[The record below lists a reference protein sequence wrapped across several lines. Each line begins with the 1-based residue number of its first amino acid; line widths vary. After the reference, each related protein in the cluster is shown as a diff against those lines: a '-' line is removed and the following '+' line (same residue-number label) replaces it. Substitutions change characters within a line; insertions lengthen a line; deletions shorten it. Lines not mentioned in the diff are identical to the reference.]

1 MLHHVQS
8 ATAIKK
14 PTKHARCSMTKF
26 NAGEPMERVHLDFL
40 GQLQTTPRGNSFILM
55 MVDQF
60 TNWVECIPLPSQTT
74 EVTARAAINEF
85 FTRFGYPLQIFTDQG
100 TNFSS
105 KLFKDICEV
114 LKISKTRTTPF
125 RASANGQVERFN
137 RTLMDAVR
145 CFVSKTPGDW
155 DESIPQIASA
165 LRSCVNRSTGFT
177 PNMLMLG
184 REITQPVDLVYPLT
198 LARHSDKDLDQYLA
212 ELIRNICIAHETAR
226 DTLKT
231 TQSIM
236 KRNYDLKILE
246 KPYRVGDIV
255 YVLDTATVKGKCR
268 KLTPPW
274 KGPGL
279 IVKNYPHMFT
289 RLNCAGKL

>member
-1 MLHHVQS
+1 
-8 ATAIKK
+8 
-14 PTKHARCSMTKF
+14 
-26 NAGEPMERVHLDFL
+26 
-40 GQLQTTPRGNSFILM
+40 
-55 MVDQF
+55 
-60 TNWVECIPLPSQTT
+60 
-74 EVTARAAINEF
+74 
-85 FTRFGYPLQIFTDQG
+85 
-100 TNFSS
+100 
-105 KLFKDICEV
+105 
-114 LKISKTRTTPF
+114 
-125 RASANGQVERFN
+125 
-137 RTLMDAVR
+137 MDAVR

-198 LARHSDKDLDQYLA
+198 LARHSGKDLDQCLA
-212 ELIRNICIAHETAR
+212 ELIENICIAHETAR
-226 DTLKT
+226 DALKT

-246 KPYRVGDIV
+246 KAYRVGDIV

-279 IVKNYPHMFT
+279 IVKKNYPHMFS
-289 RLNCAGKL
+289 RLNCAGKS